1 MTASQLLTPLKRQ
14 TLSADVY
21 EQIKD
26 LLISGRLMPGEQ
38 ISLRGMAE
46 ALGVSVMPVREAVQ
60 RLTAEQALELAP
72 NRTLRV
78 PQMSVSQFRE
88 ITQLRMNLEGLATM
102 SAATH
107 LTDDE
112 LHQIQAWHESFVA
125 EMNQKTPDTARL
137 IAFNKELHFAIYR
150 GARMPVLMQFIEA
163 MWLRIGPILNYD
175 SAVGS
180 SRVHEGTALLHHTQL
195 VKALRAREPEAA
207 REALHGDILSAA
219 EFIISAGVLVSAS

>member
-1 MTASQLLTPLKRQ
+1 
-14 TLSADVY
+14 
-21 EQIKD
+21 
-26 LLISGRLMPGEQ
+26 
-38 ISLRGMAE
+38 
-46 ALGVSVMPVREAVQ
+46 
-60 RLTAEQALELAP
+60 
-72 NRTLRV
+72 
-78 PQMSVSQFRE
+78 
-88 ITQLRMNLEGLATM
+88 
-102 SAATH
+102 
-107 LTDDE
+107 
-112 LHQIQAWHESFVA
+112 
-125 EMNQKTPDTARL
+125 MNQKTPDTARL
-137 IAFNKELHFAIYR
+137 IAFNKALHFAIYR